1 MPKTNTNYIFINN
14 AINDSL
20 IMYYSAKDK
29 PLSKEFNS
37 FMVTIMRMF

>member
-1 MPKTNTNYIFINN
+1 MTKTNTNYIFINN

-29 PLSKEFNS
+29 PLSKRKNAAS
-37 FMVTIMRMF
+37 I